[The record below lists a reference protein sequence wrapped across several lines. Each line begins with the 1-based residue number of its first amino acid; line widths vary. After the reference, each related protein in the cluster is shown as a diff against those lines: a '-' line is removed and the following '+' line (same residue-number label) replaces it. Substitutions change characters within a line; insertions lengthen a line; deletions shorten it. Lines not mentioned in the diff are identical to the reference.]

1 MNEVERIEKTGK
13 NLQGIFMIVLLV
25 QVAYFLFVVLVG
37 IPVEPIDKDL
47 LVPIQA
53 ATVLYTLGMIP
64 LSLKLFQVKCSKIDP
79 SLPLQQRLDRYSSLY
94 IFRLLAISSI
104 PEINETLFLFSGNKS
119 ELMMALIGGL
129 ALAFCMTSAERIK
142 IELNLLGDESAE
154 S

>member
-1 MNEVERIEKTGK
+1 MNEVERMEKTGK

-37 IPVEPIDKDL
+37 IPVGLIDKDL

-79 SLPLQQRLDRYSSLY
+79 SLPLPQRLDRYSSLY
-94 IFRLLAISSI
+94 LFRLLAIGSI
-104 PEINETLFLFSGNKS
+104 PVMNETLFLFSGNKS

-142 IELNLLGDESAE
+142 VELNLVGDESTE